1 MHLKSSLFDVID
13 MMNDVTYDEMLKA
26 LKRIQK
32 RKMSVLIYKKAK
44 S

>member
-1 MHLKSSLFDVID
+1 